1 MSRLESAR
9 QAFEVGDARR
19 ARRLLYEEKVD
30 AGARRDIARLEAL
43 IATASE
49 LREREASRRW
59 RNDMTGLVE
68 SAWSELHYARTH
80 GEPTAAPRPASDVDE
95 RLEDFQRRLRAMERE
110 LRQLRSAAIA
120 EPMPVPEAE
129 RISEPVAAPAAPPPP
144 APPPPPSAGLASLL
158 DMGIASVEELG
169 VHPLSDAVPV
179 EETVVPIES
188 LIYRGEAALQRARE
202 LRDDL
207 RPLDAPP
214 REALEELYDLL
225 DLVTE

>member
-1 MSRLESAR
+1 MWPDATRPEGTR
-9 QAFEVGDARR
+9 QPAVA
-19 ARRLLYEEKVD
+19 
-30 AGARRDIARLEAL
+30 
-43 IATASE
+43 
-49 LREREASRRW
+49 
-59 RNDMTGLVE
+59 
-68 SAWSELHYARTH
+68 
-80 GEPTAAPRPASDVDE
+80 PTAGLWQQPAAVARPAAN
-95 RLEDFQRRLRAMERE
+95 Q
-110 LRQLRSAAIA
+110 
-120 EPMPVPEAE
+120 
-129 RISEPVAAPAAPPPP
+129 PP
-144 APPPPPSAGLASLL
+144 APPAPTPSGLASLL